1 MTPEEFTR
9 GVDLVTNTATWKIN
23 QSETRI
29 EVMALFNKY
38 TGPSGI
44 FNKLKVPDSPG
55 MIEHIRAAISSVKSS
70 ALRKIVEITKKEL
83 EITDANNRSTIT
95 RNRNSSSN

>member
-9 GVDLVTNTATWKIN
+9 GVDLVTNTATCKID
-23 QSETRI
+23 QAETRI

-44 FNKLKVPDSPG
+44 FNRLKVPDAPG
-55 MIEHIRAAISSVKSS
+55 MIEHVRAAISSVKSS
-70 ALRKIVEITKKEL
+70 ALRRIVAITKKEL
-83 EITDANNRSTIT
+83 EIPDANNRSDVS
-95 RNRNSSSN
+95 RDRSSSSN

>member
-9 GVDLVTNTATWKIN
+9 GVDLVTNTATKKID
-23 QSETRI
+23 QAETRV

-44 FNKLKVPDSPG
+44 FNRLKVPDSPG
-55 MIEHIRAAISSVKSS
+55 MMVYVKEAISSVKSS

-83 EITDANNRSTIT
+83 EIPDADNRPTT
-95 RNRNSSSN
+95 PRNRDTSSY